1 MTMKL
6 LLNLVRKDFRRN
18 PVITA
23 ALAATLLL
31 SALLLAGGLRMTGT
45 MLAAVNGLAEAAQP
59 PDYIQMHKG
68 DYDAATV
75 ANFVKTHDDMA
86 AAETVRM
93 LDLRNTALVYQGE
106 TLEKC
111 LMDNSLVVQNQQ
123 FDYLLDQNNHIAAV
137 AEGEIGVPVF
147 YAQTLGIK
155 VGDVITLQQGEYRK
169 ALRVAT
175 LIRDATMNSALA
187 SSKRFLV
194 SPADLEAISCQMG
207 EWEYCFEFRLA
218 DGAEPA
224 VLAQDYRAVGLP
236 ANGVGIT
243 GSVLTLL
250 NSLSYGLTAF
260 VIVAISLLLIFI
272 ALLCLSYIIRAT
284 LAEEQATIGE
294 MKAIGLPV
302 RAIGN
307 LYQLKY
313 CLLMLAATVSGYLL
327 GIPCGDFLAQ
337 TVVRYCGEG
346 QTGWLKWL
354 LPAGGL
360 VLLYL
365 MVLFGCTR
373 IIRRQLKRTV
383 GQLRRGEEKIRREGH
398 YALPLAGLKQHNLTL
413 AVGETK
419 CKWRENIVIFF
430 VFVFAAFLIL
440 LPNNIRQTV
449 KNPSFITYMGVGQS
463 DIRIDIQYTG
473 NRVAQKNMIGDYL
486 KNDPDI
492 TRLAVFENAYVTTQ
506 NAAGESEELRV
517 ESGDETVFPLNYL
530 EGHAPVGKTDMALS
544 YLNAVALGKAVGD
557 PITVDHHGEPL
568 TFTVSGIYQ
577 DITYGGKTAKAAIA
591 FDDQE
596 VEVYILYLNVAAG
609 ISVADKT
616 AALRQALPG
625 AKITP
630 IQDFVAQTLSGI
642 IDDLGLVEAA
652 AVVIALLLSVLITV
666 MYLSLLT
673 VRERGEIAIKQALGF
688 TSRDIR
694 LQYGLRLLLIQVPA
708 IVLGTL
714 LANGLGGMLFG
725 CLLSAMGAARITL
738 LVAPLTAYLLCPAVQ
753 LLVVLLTVLLSSRA
767 VGSGSIRALIR
778 E

>member
-1 MTMKL
+1 MTMTL

-18 PVITA
+18 RVITA

-45 MLAAVNGLAEAAQP
+45 MLAAVNGLAEAAKP
-59 PDYIQMHKG
+59 PDNIQMHKG

-175 LIRDATMNSALA
+175 LIRDATMNSALT

-194 SPADLEAISCQMG
+194 SPADLEAISRQMG

-224 VLAQDYRAVGLP
+224 VLAQDYRAAGLP

-243 GSVLTLL
+243 GSVLMLL

-260 VIVAISLLLIFI
+260 VIVVISLLLIFI

-313 CLLMLAATVSGYLL
+313 CLLMLAATVSGYL
-327 GIPCGDFLAQ
+327 
-337 TVVRYCGEG
+337 
-346 QTGWLKWL
+346 
-354 LPAGGL
+354 
-360 VLLYL
+360 
-365 MVLFGCTR
+365 
-373 IIRRQLKRTV
+373 
-383 GQLRRGEEKIRREGH
+383 
-398 YALPLAGLKQHNLTL
+398 
-413 AVGETK
+413 
-419 CKWRENIVIFF
+419 
-430 VFVFAAFLIL
+430 
-440 LPNNIRQTV
+440 
-449 KNPSFITYMGVGQS
+449 
-463 DIRIDIQYTG
+463 
-473 NRVAQKNMIGDYL
+473 
-486 KNDPDI
+486 
-492 TRLAVFENAYVTTQ
+492 
-506 NAAGESEELRV
+506 
-517 ESGDETVFPLNYL
+517 
-530 EGHAPVGKTDMALS
+530 
-544 YLNAVALGKAVGD
+544 
-557 PITVDHHGEPL
+557 
-568 TFTVSGIYQ
+568 
-577 DITYGGKTAKAAIA
+577 
-591 FDDQE
+591 
-596 VEVYILYLNVAAG
+596 
-609 ISVADKT
+609 
-616 AALRQALPG
+616 
-625 AKITP
+625 
-630 IQDFVAQTLSGI
+630 
-642 IDDLGLVEAA
+642 
-652 AVVIALLLSVLITV
+652 
-666 MYLSLLT
+666 
-673 VRERGEIAIKQALGF
+673 
-688 TSRDIR
+688 RD
-694 LQYGLRLLLIQVPA
+694 
-708 IVLGTL
+708 
-714 LANGLGGMLFG
+714 
-725 CLLSAMGAARITL
+725 
-738 LVAPLTAYLLCPAVQ
+738 
-753 LLVVLLTVLLSSRA
+753 
-767 VGSGSIRALIR
+767 
-778 E
+778 